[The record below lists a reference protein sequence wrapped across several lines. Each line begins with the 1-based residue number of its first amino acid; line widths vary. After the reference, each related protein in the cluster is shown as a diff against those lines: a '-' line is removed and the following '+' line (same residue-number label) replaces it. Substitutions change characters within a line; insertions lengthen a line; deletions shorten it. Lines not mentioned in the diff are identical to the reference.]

1 MKFRMIG
8 MAGIAA
14 AALIA
19 TTFGAAAQA
28 QTDRNGNAMG
38 SQHVGNGA
46 PSTMSPG
53 KSGATG
59 MNRGSGVTTGMNGAN
74 HPTPSST
81 QGDTGPGG
89 NNNGTLSGTGAT
101 RR

>member
-1 MKFRMIG
+1 MKFRMTG

-19 TTFGAAAQA
+19 TTFGAAAQG

-46 PSTMSPG
+46 PTTKTPGMSG
-53 KSGATG
+53 TTG
-59 MNRGSGVTTGMNGAN
+59 MNRSGGGTTGMNGAN

-89 NNNGTLSGTGAT
+89 NNTGTLSGTGAT